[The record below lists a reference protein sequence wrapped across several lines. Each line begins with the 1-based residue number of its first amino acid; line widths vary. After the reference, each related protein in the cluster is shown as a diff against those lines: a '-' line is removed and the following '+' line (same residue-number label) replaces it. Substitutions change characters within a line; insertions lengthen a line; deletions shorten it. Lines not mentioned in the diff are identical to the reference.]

1 MRSDVLRC
9 PTRRELLSSLSGG
22 NSNSSATPELE
33 LKQVIVNQVNNG
45 IETAA
50 VHLSAAALAGIA
62 TSSFTNP
69 IWVVKTRI
77 RNLYHVYGN
86 VFGRFS
92 AKMAFAVRAKG

>member
-9 PTRRELLSSLSGG
+9 PTRRELLSSLGGG

-50 VHLSAAALAGIA
+50 VHLSAAALALYGY
-62 TSSFTNP
+62 SSRSVHLGQHQIRDP
-69 IWVVKTRI
+69 VHRVKDLVIT
-77 RNLYHVYGN
+77 YSGT
-86 VFGRFS
+86 
-92 AKMAFAVRAKG
+92 